1 MRLRLWCK
9 SQMSTEG
16 LPGRDRSPS
25 GPAPQTLALSQK
37 SPYLRSCPGRAP
49 QPVLSLNASESMQG
63 HPVPSEVVR
72 KNPLQNV
79 PKTADIGTAS
89 ALRSSKSS
97 LHHEIHQRLH
107 RPPGRDCFAGGRQPR
122 QRHWHSSGCG
132 FGDHWAISL
141 AQELGRQAIM
151 DSATVRW
158 SLTNP
163 SSFRS
168 MERWFLIIET
178 RGVQS
183 VENHATRR
191 EEIF

>member
-1 MRLRLWCK
+1 
-9 SQMSTEG
+9 
-16 LPGRDRSPS
+16 
-25 GPAPQTLALSQK
+25 
-37 SPYLRSCPGRAP
+37 
-49 QPVLSLNASESMQG
+49 
-63 HPVPSEVVR
+63 
-72 KNPLQNV
+72 
-79 PKTADIGTAS
+79 
-89 ALRSSKSS
+89 
-97 LHHEIHQRLH
+97 
-107 RPPGRDCFAGGRQPR
+107 
-122 QRHWHSSGCG
+122 
-132 FGDHWAISL
+132 L

-183 VENHATRR
+183 VENRATRR